1 MEFKLIFSPSVEKDF
16 SKLPKEIARRIFR
29 KCQETKTSPMSYWKK
44 ITDRNDYKLKVGDYR
59 AIADINF
66 ESKTIEVTKTGH
78 RKHVYKQLR

>member
-1 MEFKLIFSPSVEKDF
+1 MEFQLIFAPSVEKDF
-16 SKLPKEIARRIFR
+16 SKLPKEISRRIFK
-29 KCQETKTSPMSYWKK
+29 KCQETKTNPMSYWKK

-66 ESKTIEVTKTGH
+66 ESKTIEITKAGH